1 MLRRRVWR
9 EPEVGG
15 SVTSVSDRTLV
26 VGMLAVAV
34 AGGDLAVWL
43 LSAAPA
49 HADGGGVGWIGL
61 ARAALSLV
69 VGAAAAVGLWL
80 ALRQRSADVR
90 AVNTMNL
97 TIERRVNEIIAEAG
111 EQLGSDTASIRLT
124 GLFALERLAQT
135 YPGQRQAVV
144 NALCAYLQAP
154 WTPPG
159 GVSGCAV

>member
-1 MLRRRVWR
+1 M
-9 EPEVGG
+9 
-15 SVTSVSDRTLV
+15 TSVSDRTLV

-69 VGAAAAVGLWL
+69 VGAAAAVGLWF

-154 WTPPG
+154 LDTAG
-159 GVSGCAV
+159 RCSGCAV